1 MKELPFM
8 DGSCGTLVVRD
19 VLYEEYEELDSRWRK
34 TVSSLGRR
42 LVKELPFTVK
52 ERAVVCRTTREGA
65 AVYGSGGGVLF
76 RLVFSRF

>member
-1 MKELPFM
+1 MKELPFT

-19 VLYEEYEELDSRWRK
+19 VLYEEYEELDSRRRK

-52 ERAVVCRTTREGA
+52 ETGLVVCRTTREGA
-65 AVYGSGGGVLF
+65 AIYGVLF
-76 RLVFSRF
+76 SR